1 MKKLF
6 VAVLA
11 IAALAACNK
20 EEADLVLDS
29 SKKSV
34 TISVANLSSDTRYET
49 TPSNDAGD
57 DDLVCATDA
66 TLNVIFTD
74 ASKNKVTAVL
84 LNSGVYDA
92 EAKTY
97 TFHQLPESVK
107 GFFVVGSRAKAL
119 DFANVSAAESAWK
132 ADQQGAQWDDVV
144 VYGLCED
151 WANVGGATCVHE
163 GNEYLLY
170 TGSVKVAPYKA
181 RIEISAITC
190 DDLGDRNRDFILDDE
205 GKPTTEL
212 DLTTVGYEKATVTK
226 MGINNGLTELTNLG
240 TMDAAAT
247 PAVKA
252 LYPTETGK
260 VWSWNVD
267 PAAVAN
273 YLVYLDVTV
282 DAQPYYSVVNANRH
296 IQAEK
301 YAATEADLA
310 GVADGYIT
318 EFLSGH
324 VYKMTVPF
332 SEKDL
337 DDNSSLICV
346 EVSVEIADWVVH
358 TITPEF

>member
-11 IAALAACNK
+11 LAALAACNK
-20 EEADLVLDS
+20 EEADLVMDS

-34 TISVANLSSDTRYET
+34 TISVANLSSDTRHET
-49 TPSNDAGD
+49 TPSNDAGE
-57 DDLVCATDA
+57 DLVCATDA

-74 ASKNKVTAVL
+74 ANKNKVTAVL
-84 LNSGVYDA
+84 LSEGAYDA
-92 EAKTY
+92 TAKTY

-119 DFANVSAAESAWK
+119 DYASVSAAETAWK
-132 ADQQGAQWDDVV
+132 ADQQGAEWNDVV

-151 WANVGGATCVHE
+151 WANVNGATCVHE

-181 RIEISAITC
+181 RIEISAINC
-190 DDLGDRNRDFILDDE
+190 DDLGDRNRDYIKDDE
-205 GKPTTEL
+205 GNDTTEL

-226 MGINNGLTELTNLG
+226 MGINSALAELTNLG
-240 TMDAAAT
+240 TMDAAAV

-252 LYPTETGK
+252 LYPATGK

-267 PAAVAN
+267 PAAVAD

-282 DAQPYYSVVNANRH
+282 DAQPYYSVVNANRS
-296 IQAEK
+296 IKAEK
-301 YAATEADLA
+301 YAATDAVVE
-310 GVADGYIT
+310 GVVDGYIT

-358 TITPEF
+358 TIKPEF

>member
-49 TPSNDAGD
+49 TPSNDAGE
-57 DDLVCATDA
+57 DLVCATDA

-92 EAKTY
+92 TAKTY

-119 DFANVSAAESAWK
+119 DYASVSAAEAAWK
-132 ADQQGAQWDDVV
+132 ADQQGAEWDDVV

-151 WANVGGATCVHE
+151 WANDNGATCQVE
-163 GNEYLLY
+163 GKEYLLY

-181 RIEISAITC
+181 RIEISAINC
-190 DDLGDRNRDFILDDE
+190 DDLGDRNRDYID
-205 GKPTTEL
+205 GTTEL

-226 MGINNGLTELTNLG
+226 MGIKDTLTELTNLG
-240 TMDAAAT
+240 TMTAD

-252 LYPTETGK
+252 LYPATGK

-267 PAAVAN
+267 PAAVAD

-282 DAQPYYSVVNANRH
+282 DAEPFYSVVNAERH

-301 YAATEADLA
+301 YAATEADLE
-310 GVADGYIT
+310 GVVDGYIT

-337 DDNSSLICV
+337 DDSSSLICV

>member
-11 IAALAACNK
+11 LAALAACNK

-49 TPSNDAGD
+49 TPSNDAGE
-57 DDLVCATDA
+57 DLVCATDA

-74 ASKNKVTAVL
+74 ASSNKVTAVL
-84 LNSGVYDA
+84 LNSGIYDA
-92 EAKTY
+92 ANKTY

-119 DFANVSAAESAWK
+119 DYASVSAAEAAWK
-132 ADQQGAQWDDVV
+132 ADQQGAEWNDVV

-151 WANVGGATCVHE
+151 WANDNGATCQVE
-163 GNEYLLY
+163 GKEYLLY

-181 RIEISAITC
+181 RIEISAINC
-190 DDLGDRNRDFILDDE
+190 DDLGDRNRDYIKDGE
-205 GKPTTEL
+205 GNDTTEL

-226 MGINNGLTELTNLG
+226 MGIKDTLTELTNLG
-240 TMDAAAT
+240 TMTAD

-252 LYPTETGK
+252 LYPATGK

-267 PAAVAN
+267 PAAVAD

-282 DAQPYYSVVNANRH
+282 DAEPFYSVVNAERS
-296 IQAEK
+296 IKAEK
-301 YAATEADLA
+301 YAATEADLE
-310 GVADGYIT
+310 GVVDGYIT

-337 DDNSSLICV
+337 DDSSSLICV

>member
-11 IAALAACNK
+11 LAALAACNK

-49 TPSNDAGD
+49 APSKDAGD
-57 DDLVCATDA
+57 DDLVCATDE

-74 ASKNKVTAVL
+74 ASKKKVTAVL
-84 LNSGVYDA
+84 LSEGAYDA
-92 EAKTY
+92 TAKTY

-107 GFFVVGSRAKAL
+107 GFFVVGSRAEAL
-119 DFANVSAAESAWK
+119 DYASVEAAEAAWK
-132 ADQQGAQWDDVV
+132 ADQQGAEWDNIV

-151 WANVGGATCVHE
+151 WANVNNATCVHE
-163 GNEYLLY
+163 GNEYKLY

-181 RIEISAITC
+181 RIEISAINC
-190 DDLGDRNRDFILDDE
+190 ADLGDRNRDYIKDDE
-205 GKPTTEL
+205 GNVTTEL

-226 MGINNGLTELTNLG
+226 MGINTNLTQLTNLG
-240 TMDAAAT
+240 TMTAD

-252 LYPTETGK
+252 LYPATGK

-267 PAAVAN
+267 PAAVAD

-282 DAQPYYSVVNANRH
+282 DAQPYYSVVNANRS
-296 IQAEK
+296 IKAEK
-301 YAATEADLA
+301 YAATEADLE
-310 GVADGYIT
+310 GVEGGYIT

-358 TITPEF
+358 TIKPEF

>member
-11 IAALAACNK
+11 LAALAACNK

-49 TPSNDAGD
+49 TPSSNAGG
-57 DDLVCATDA
+57 DLVCATDA

-74 ASKNKVTAVL
+74 ASKDKVTAVL

-92 EAKTY
+92 TNKTY

-107 GFFVVGSRAKAL
+107 GFFVVGSRAQAL
-119 DFANVSAAESAWK
+119 DYASVSAAEAAWK

-151 WANVGGATCVHE
+151 WANVDGATCVHE
-163 GNEYLLY
+163 GMEYKLY

-181 RIEISAITC
+181 RIEISAINC
-190 DDLGDRNRDFILDDE
+190 DDLGDRNRDYIKDDE
-205 GKPTTEL
+205 GNDTTEL

-226 MGINNGLTELTNLG
+226 MGINTNLTELANLG
-240 TMDAAAT
+240 TMTAD

-252 LYPTETGK
+252 LYPATGN

-267 PAAVAN
+267 PAAVAD

-282 DAQPYYSVVNANRH
+282 DADPFYSVVNAERK
-296 IQAEK
+296 IKAEK
-301 YAATEADLA
+301 YAANEADLE
-310 GVADGYIT
+310 GVKDGYIT
-318 EFLSGH
+318 DFLSGH

-358 TITPEF
+358 TITPQF